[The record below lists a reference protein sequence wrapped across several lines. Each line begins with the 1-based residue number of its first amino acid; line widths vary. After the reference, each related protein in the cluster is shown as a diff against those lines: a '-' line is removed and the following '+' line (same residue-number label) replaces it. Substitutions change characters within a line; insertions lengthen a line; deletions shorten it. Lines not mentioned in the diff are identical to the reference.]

1 MTAEIMYIVIWAVGF
16 VFFAIV
22 EIANGAGLFTIW
34 FALASLISMFCAIA
48 KLPFVV
54 QFIVFVV
61 ASIILLIA
69 SRPLAGKIRNKAKP
83 TNYELDIGKNAL
95 VIEGIDNNLSKG
107 RVKLDGTDWAA
118 RSADGRP
125 IADGS
130 TVTVVQVE
138 GAKLIVAP
146 K

>member
-1 MTAEIMYIVIWAVGF
+1 MSAETMYIVLWAIGF
-16 VFFAIV
+16 VFFAVV
-22 EIANGAGLFTIW
+22 EVANGAGLFTIW
-34 FALASLISMFCAIA
+34 FALASLAAMFCAVA
-48 KLPFVV
+48 KLPFLV

-61 ASIILLIA
+61 ASIILLVVT
-69 SRPLAGKIRNKAKP
+69 RPLAEKIRKKAVP

-95 VIEGIDNNLSKG
+95 VIEDIDNVRSKG

-125 IADGS
+125 IENGS